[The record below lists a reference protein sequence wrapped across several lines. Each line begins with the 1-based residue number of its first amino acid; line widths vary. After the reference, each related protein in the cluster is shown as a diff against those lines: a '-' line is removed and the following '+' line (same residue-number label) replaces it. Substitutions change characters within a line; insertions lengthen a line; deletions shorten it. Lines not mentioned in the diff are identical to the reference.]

1 MSAKQPNITSGN
13 GSGDFAEVEESSSC
27 KGSLVFLSSWSDPS
41 SSAWF
46 DSSEDGLDNS
56 QLALLLHWELSTLG
70 SGESL
75 MVDSSAELRK
85 EWLGG
90 FLSLE
95 KGEGGFAGG
104 IGGAAGW
111 MAVKDSIDGLCWLA
125 RSLTLS
131 ARSMSMSAMS
141 AVATEGSSFS

>member
-1 MSAKQPNITSGN
+1 
-13 GSGDFAEVEESSSC
+13 
-27 KGSLVFLSSWSDPS
+27 
-41 SSAWF
+41 
-46 DSSEDGLDNS
+46 
-56 QLALLLHWELSTLG
+56 
-70 SGESL
+70 

-90 FLSLE
+90 VLSLE

-104 IGGAAGW
+104 KGGAAGW

>member
-1 MSAKQPNITSGN
+1 
-13 GSGDFAEVEESSSC
+13 
-27 KGSLVFLSSWSDPS
+27 
-41 SSAWF
+41 
-46 DSSEDGLDNS
+46 
-56 QLALLLHWELSTLG
+56 
-70 SGESL
+70 

-95 KGEGGFAGG
+95 KGEVGFAGG
-104 IGGAAGW
+104 IGGAAGPD

>member
-1 MSAKQPNITSGN
+1 
-13 GSGDFAEVEESSSC
+13 
-27 KGSLVFLSSWSDPS
+27 
-41 SSAWF
+41 
-46 DSSEDGLDNS
+46 
-56 QLALLLHWELSTLG
+56 
-70 SGESL
+70 

-104 IGGAAGW
+104 IGGAAGPA

-131 ARSMSMSAMS
+131 ARSMSMSVRSMSMSAMS